1 MWLLFYFIET
11 MKGAKDMNDIIQI
24 SSRSRRGSN
33 GSKVSVKLSLLKIHD
48 DPKETN
54 RNGLHWKEEYVL
66 NNLESIKGMPICA
79 DWASEDKDELLGHG
93 FIGMRKDEKTG
104 LEEPIFEGDTVGYIE
119 SASIQVVDIEGKPTK
134 VLVGDGYIFKNRYS
148 NLVSLLRQSVE
159 NNEKIETSIEIMG
172 LEENENK
179 IVYEEDNP
187 TQEFRTPL
195 NYEFSGI
202 ALLGIKS
209 ADDNAILLE
218 CASKNETNTFTD
230 KEDKEIMTE
239 QEIMLAVEK
248 ALDKTT
254 ELNEKI
260 TELNSQI
267 EEKDVALAEINET
280 KEAVEKTVA
289 EKDATIEELNAK
301 IATLTDE
308 VNECKKKELC
318 SALDEKLST
327 YTEDEKKVA
336 EVEINEYKAD
346 PMNKSVDAIVSK
358 ICVGIVEAQ
367 KAEASKI
374 IAEQNSA
381 KEDVVDIFSEM
392 CSVEDKAE
400 EDVNIF

>member
-1 MWLLFYFIET
+1 MATFELSK
-11 MKGAKDMNDIIQI
+11 KGYKNG
-24 SSRSRRGSN
+24 RRPFTAILYELQPPECVIDDVGTKFNKN
-33 GSKVSVKLSLLKIHD
+33 GITFL
-48 DPKETN
+48 
-54 RNGLHWKEEYVL
+54 EEYCSDK
-66 NNLESIKGMPICA
+66 LESIKDMSATVEFLDEERTEICGHGMTGVDSEDGMPVFDDA
-79 DWASEDKDELLGHG
+79 TVVGHFTEG
-93 FIGMRKDEKTG
+93 FIKDVEINGEIKRCVLGKGFLDEMRYKGFVDK
-104 LEEPIFEGDTVGYIE
+104 LETALNNGN
-119 SASIQVVDIEGKPTK
+119 SI
-134 VLVGDGYIFKNRYS
+134 DG
-148 NLVSLLRQSVE
+148 
-159 NNEKIETSIEIMG
+159 SIEIYRT
-172 LEENENK
+172 EPNEN
-179 IVYEEDNP
+179 IVYKKGWLPKGRIP
-187 TQEFRTPL
+187 TEFTHSGWSFVLSPADVTSSIVEL
-195 NYEFSGI
+195 NE
-202 ALLGIKS
+202 
-209 ADDNAILLE
+209 
-218 CASKNETNTFTD
+218 D

-267 EEKDVALAEINET
+267 EEKDVALAEINEA

-374 IAEQNSA
+374 IAEQNSV